1 MVRFADVSG
10 YDRTKADPRVAALR
24 VREASIEQGTPIV
37 RVRVEGTAAVTVGSG
52 ESADL
57 RITDDE
63 TVSRLHARFMLTEG
77 GVLVVDEGSRNGT
90 WIGQVRLQRATV
102 SEDTR
107 VRVGNTTLS
116 IRIDEEAKA
125 LPLSRRTRMGDA
137 IGFSPEMRHVFS
149 LLERVAAADVTVLL
163 EGESGVGKEVLTRAL
178 HSFSP
183 RKDAPLV
190 TIDCG
195 AIPRDLIESEL
206 FGHERGSFTGATQAR
221 RGLFEQA
228 DGGTIFLDE
237 IGELP
242 LDLQPKLLRVLE
254 SREVRPVGSNA
265 VRHVDVRVVA
275 ATNRNLADE
284 VRRGAFRQDLF
295 YRLSVARVRIPPLRD
310 RASDVDV
317 LATSFYRE
325 VLRNESAALPPDVLD
340 LLRSYRWPGN
350 VRELRNVVS
359 RYALLGFSGRALF
372 DEQSPDSRGG
382 ADAAAA
388 AASAAAD
395 WQGRPYHQARQVVL
409 DRFEVEFT
417 KDAMERANGVM
428 LRAAE
433 LAGMARSSF
442 YRLVE
447 KHGIRD
453 LQDPEQER

>member
-1 MVRFADVSG
+1 MVRFAEVNG
-10 YDRTKADPRVAALR
+10 FDRTKADPRVAALR
-24 VREASIEQGTPIV
+24 VREASIDLGTSPVV
-37 RVRVEGTAAVTVGSG
+37 RVRVEGTAAVVVGSG
-52 ESADL
+52 ENCDL

-63 TVSRLHARFMLTEG
+63 TVSRQHARFLLTEG
-77 GVLVVDEGSRNGT
+77 GLLVVDEGSRNGT
-90 WIGQVRLQRATV
+90 WIGPVRVQRATV

-107 VRVGNTTLS
+107 VRVGNTTLAV
-116 IRIDEEAKA
+116 RIDEVEKDI
-125 LPLSRRTRMGDA
+125 PLSRRTRMGDA

-149 LLERVAAADVTVLL
+149 LLERAAATEVTVLL

-178 HSFSP
+178 HAFSP
-183 RKDAPLV
+183 RKDGPLV

-195 AIPRDLIESEL
+195 AIPRDLVESEL
-206 FGHERGSFTGATQAR
+206 FGHERGAFTGAGQAR
-221 RGLFEQA
+221 IGLFEQA

-242 LDLQPKLLRVLE
+242 LDLQPKLLRALE
-254 SREVRPVGSNA
+254 AREVRPVGGNA

-284 VRRGAFRQDLF
+284 VRRGTFRQDLF
-295 YRLSVARVRIPPLRD
+295 YRLSVARMRIPPLRD
-310 RASDVDV
+310 RSSDIDV
-317 LATSFYRE
+317 LATAFYRE
-325 VLRNESAALPPDVLD
+325 VLRNDSASLPPDILD

-372 DEQSPDSRGG
+372 DDQSPDARARGAPPAEG
-382 ADAAAA
+382 
-388 AASAAAD
+388 AAD

-417 KDAMERANGVM
+417 KDAIGRANGVM

-453 LQDPEQER
+453 AQDPDADK